1 MNDMKRKIAALIVA
15 LLAVVLIGASAGA
28 LLGQLEAQSADTAI
42 EQQAS
47 EVDAQEGLSSKDSE
61 GSNESN
67 EATSSVSASS
77 KEQAGGQTAGAQTGS
92 SSQGGTTNNQSNSQ
106 STDSAITVTIQV
118 VASDVSQPFSTTK
131 TLTLSQGATVYDA
144 LCKTGLA
151 VSFSG
156 SSYGVYVASINGLA
170 EKQYGNNSGWM
181 YSVNGV
187 TPMTACSN
195 YVLKKGD
202 SIKWYYVQ

>member
-28 LLGQLEAQSADTAI
+28 LLGQLEAQSADTTI

-67 EATSSVSASS
+67 EATSSASASS
-77 KEQAGGQTAGAQTGS
+77 TEQAGGQTAGAQTES
-92 SSQGGTTNNQSNSQ
+92 FSQGGTTNNQSNSQ

-118 VASDVSQPFSTTK
+118 VASDVNQPFSTTK
-131 TLTLSQGATVYDA
+131 TLTLSQGATAYDA

-151 VSFSG
+151 VASSG
-156 SSYGVYVASINGLA
+156 SSYGVYISSINGLV
-170 EKQYGNNSGWM
+170 EKQYGKNSGWM
-181 YSVNGV
+181 YSVNGT